1 MSFDEINL
9 KNKIQEQTR
18 DLEIP
23 ESLKPEAVEKRLSE
37 AKKKKGM
44 RPIHYMRIAAA
55 ACFVLVI
62 GIAGGIIYDAFT
74 PGHYDAER
82 VVADG
87 DTKESSA
94 EGGAAGAETAA
105 QASGSKNAVRTAE
118 DYDEVYQYIKA
129 EQEARQSYET
139 DLEINSGFLGGV
151 FSEDG
156 AFSGGAKMF
165 TEESVMDDAKS
176 ADGGEVFQNVDNN
189 SARQESAEV
198 DYSDTNTR
206 EEDVAEADIVKTDG
220 KRLYVLNGKRVEI
233 IGIEQDEM
241 EELGEIVLDDEVSVG
256 EMYLQDGRLIVTYTE
271 SRQEGEGEYA
281 RYRTYAVAETFDVG
295 DASSP
300 KSIGKITQSGHY
312 YTTRIK
318 DGYVYLFS
326 NYYADYE
333 VARSYEDGFVPVV
346 ENQKIDAGDVYLP
359 MLDTARKYL
368 VVSSFSLENPDEVT
382 DNKAIFGDTDLCYVS
397 GENIYVCENSYT
409 QKESSG
415 EDSKRG
421 EVRVSQTNLRK
432 IAYKDGKLS
441 AVSQTD
447 VEGTI
452 NDSFCIDEYEGNL
465 RLVTTVRP
473 IVSYDDDGIMPL
485 WQGIMPRS
493 MEGARIAEDTE
504 TSREEQDSNSL
515 YVLDEN
521 LKELARIEGLAEDE
535 RVYSARFMGD
545 AGYFVTFRETDPL
558 FSVDLSDPEN
568 PKIIGE
574 LKIPGF
580 SDYLHPY
587 GDGKLLGIGMDVD
600 EEGMTTNG
608 VKLSMFDISDPANV
622 KEAHKYVLEGT
633 YSTDVTYNYKAAFVD
648 VKKNLIG
655 LNAYG
660 DGANYYFFAYGENG
674 FECLF
679 SRDLLGLSSDVRALY
694 AGERLY
700 LVAGNTIVSYRLKT
714 FEKID
719 DIVLGSNGRPVQ
731 ESEIIRPEEEPEV
744 NGYIELDGE

>member
-23 ESLKPEAVEKRLSE
+23 ESLKPEAVEKRLSKAE
-37 AKKKKGM
+37 KKKGM
-44 RPIHYMRIAAA
+44 KPVHYMRIAAA
-55 ACFVLVI
+55 ACFVLVV
-62 GIAGGIIYDAFT
+62 GIVGGKIYDAFN
-74 PGHYDAER
+74 PGHCDAER

-87 DTKESSA
+87 DTKEASA
-94 EGGAAGAETAA
+94 ESGAAGS
-105 QASGSKNAVRTAE
+105 QNGIRTAE

-139 DLEINSGFLGGV
+139 DIEMNSGFLGGV

-156 AFSGGAKMF
+156 AMAGGAKMF

-176 ADGGEVFQNVDNN
+176 ADGGSISQNTSD
-189 SARQESAEV
+189 SAARQESAEV
-198 DYSDTNTR
+198 EYSDTNTR

-233 IGIEQDEM
+233 VGIERDEM

-281 RYRTYAVAETFDVG
+281 TYRTYAVAETFDVSNP
-295 DASSP
+295 SSP
-300 KSIGKITQSGHY
+300 KSIGKITQSGSY

-333 VARSYEDGFVPVV
+333 VARTYEDGFVPVV
-346 ENQKIDAGDVYLP
+346 ENQKIAAGDVYLP

-397 GENIYVCENSYT
+397 GENIYVCENSYVE
-409 QKESSG
+409 KKSFAESEKKG
-415 EDSKRG
+415 R

-441 AVSQTD
+441 AVGQTD
-447 VEGTI
+447 VEGTV

-473 IVSYDDDGIMPL
+473 IVSYHDDGVMPL
-485 WQGIMPRS
+485 WKGIVPHAAD
-493 MEGARIAEDTE
+493 GARVARNED
-504 TSREEQDSNSL
+504 EEEEKDSNSL
-515 YVLDEN
+515 FVLDAN

-545 AGYFVTFRETDPL
+545 VGYFVTFRETDPL
-558 FSVDLSDPEN
+558 FSVDLSDPKN

-600 EEGMTTNG
+600 EEGVTTNG

-660 DGANYYFFAYGENG
+660 DGANYYIFSYGENG

-679 SRDLLGLSSDVRALY
+679 ARNLLGMSSDVRALY

-700 LVAGNTIVSYRLKT
+700 LVAGNTIVSYRLGS

-719 DIVLGSNGRPVQ
+719 DIVLGSSGRPMQ
-731 ESEIIRPEEEPEV
+731 ESGGEVEIGPDGQTDEV
-744 NGYIELDGE
+744 SGYIELDGE